1 LPPRET
7 LQDQAAAWVR
17 RYAPDPRDEPSLRH
31 HGPYRELFI
40 RQQNLPDARLITLPT
55 IVGHCLTVTP
65 LKQHRS
71 AHVGVLD
78 GQYLKGAKFHGS
90 RTAISADERTAKLG
104 SHCMKLNRR
113 EFIVTAGVTALA
125 SSSSK
130 EASSQTNPSRSDP
143 ERKMTQTST
152 ISLEL
157 PTPKICK
164 VIFSNPPVNLIV
176 PETVSRLHEVVKELS
191 EDAQVQVVI
200 FTSSVSD
207 YFFNHFNL
215 AEAGKFPLL
224 PGAES
229 MPVWVDL
236 VLRLS
241 KAPFISIASIRGRTR
256 GGGNELTLACDLRYA
271 SREHA
276 LFGQPEVGSG
286 ILPGGGGSERLPRLI
301 GRDRAL
307 EAILSSDDYD
317 ADLAERYGWVTRAI
331 ADAELD
337 SFVDSMAAR
346 LASFDKSA
354 LAAAKAQVN
363 RATLPPDADLRAAYA
378 EYVNSLRWP
387 GFQAR
392 RPRFAK
398 IVAEKGL
405 EEMERRLGYYIGSA
419 NRQP

>member
-1 LPPRET
+1 MT
-7 LQDQAAAWVR
+7 
-17 RYAPDPRDEPSLRH
+17 
-31 HGPYRELFI
+31 
-40 RQQNLPDARLITLPT
+40 
-55 IVGHCLTVTP
+55 
-65 LKQHRS
+65 
-71 AHVGVLD
+71 
-78 GQYLKGAKFHGS
+78 
-90 RTAISADERTAKLG
+90 
-104 SHCMKLNRR
+104 LNRR
-113 EFIVTAGVTALA
+113 QFIVTAGVAALA
-125 SSSSK
+125 SSRSK
-130 EASSQTNPSRSDP
+130 EAFSQTNSSTSDA
-143 ERKMTQTST
+143 ERKTQTST
-152 ISLEL
+152 ISLERL
-157 PTPKICK
+157 TPKISK
-164 VIFSNPPVNLIV
+164 ITFSNPPVNLIV

-191 EDAQVQVVI
+191 EDARVQVVI

-215 AEAGKFPLL
+215 AEASKFPML
-224 PGAES
+224 PGADS
-229 MPVWVDL
+229 IPVWVDL

-241 KAPFISIASIRGRTR
+241 KAPFISLASIRGRTR

-271 SREHA
+271 SREYA
-276 LFGQPEVGSG
+276 QFGQPEVGVG

-337 SFVDSMAAR
+337 RFVDTMASR
-346 LASFDKSA
+346 LASFDKLA

-378 EYVNSLRWP
+378 EYVNSLTWP
-387 GFQAR
+387 GFGAR

-405 EEMERRLGYYIGSA
+405 EEWERRLGYYIGIS
-419 NRQP
+419 NRQQ

>member
-1 LPPRET
+1 
-7 LQDQAAAWVR
+7 
-17 RYAPDPRDEPSLRH
+17 
-31 HGPYRELFI
+31 
-40 RQQNLPDARLITLPT
+40 
-55 IVGHCLTVTP
+55 
-65 LKQHRS
+65 
-71 AHVGVLD
+71 
-78 GQYLKGAKFHGS
+78 
-90 RTAISADERTAKLG
+90 
-104 SHCMKLNRR
+104 MKLNRR
-113 EFIVTAGVTALA
+113 QFIVTAGVAALA
-125 SSSSK
+125 SSSPK
-130 EASSQTNPSRSDP
+130 EAFSQTNSSTSDP

-152 ISLEL
+152 INVER

-164 VIFSNPPVNLIV
+164 ITFSNPPVNLIV

-215 AEAGKFPLL
+215 AEASKFPML
-224 PGAES
+224 PGADS

-276 LFGQPEVGSG
+276 LFGQPEVGAG

-337 SFVDSMAAR
+337 RFVDSMASR
-346 LASFDKSA
+346 LASFDKPA

-378 EYVNSLRWP
+378 EYVNSLTWP
-387 GFQAR
+387 GFGAR

-405 EEMERRLGYYIGSA
+405 EEVERRLGYYIGIA
-419 NRQP
+419 NQQP